1 MDNKERK
8 ANGLPYRY
16 DDPEIMGEQL
26 SYMEKLYDFNATRPL
41 EQEKRQRL
49 LKEMFAEIGDDC
61 HIEPPLHAN
70 WGCHHVH
77 FGSGI
82 YCNFNLTLVDD
93 TDIYIGDD
101 CMIAPNVVI
110 ATSGHPILPVLRE
123 HNYVYNIPVR
133 IGKNVWIGSG
143 VQILPGVTIGD
154 NSVIGA
160 GSVVTNDI
168 PSNVIA
174 LGMPCRVIRE
184 IGEKDKKYFYKN
196 RELDVW
202 E

>member
-1 MDNKERK
+1 MTNKERK
-8 ANGLPYRY
+8 DNGLVYRY
-16 DDPEIMGEQL
+16 DDPDIMGKQL
-26 SYMEKLYDFNATRPL
+26 NYMEKLYDYNSTRPL
-41 EQEKRQRL
+41 EQNKRQQL
-49 LKEMFAEIGDDC
+49 LKEMFAEICDGC
-61 HIEPPLHAN
+61 HIETPLHAN
-70 WGCHHVH
+70 WGGHHVH

-93 TDIYIGDD
+93 ADIYVGND

-110 ATSGHPILPVLRE
+110 ATSGHPILPILRE
-123 HNYVYNIPVR
+123 NNYVYNLPVH

-143 VQILPGVTIGD
+143 VQILPGVTIGE

-160 GSVVTNDI
+160 GSVVTDDI
-168 PSNVIA
+168 PSNVVA
-174 LGMPCRVIRE
+174 LGVPCRVIRE
-184 IGEKDKKYFYKN
+184 IGEKDKKYFFKN